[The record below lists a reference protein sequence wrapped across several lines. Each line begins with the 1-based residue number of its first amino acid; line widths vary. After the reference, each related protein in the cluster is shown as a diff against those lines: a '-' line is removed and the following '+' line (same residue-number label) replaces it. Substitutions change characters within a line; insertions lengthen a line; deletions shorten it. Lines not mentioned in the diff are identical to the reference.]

1 LKIEQNSTYAN
12 LLMLRIWGYGMKIA
26 LLEDEIEQ
34 ARNLVEL
41 LKQHDHSCEHF
52 ENGKSFLYA
61 VLHNSFDLLILD
73 WQLPDIEGTEVLK
86 QLRAELNWRVPV
98 LFLTQRDSE
107 SDIITALD
115 AGADD
120 YLVKPARPGELTA
133 RINALSRRTGSET
146 SEQEA
151 LEIGPYKIDLGKR
164 AIIAFSEEVSL
175 TDKDF
180 DLAVFMFQN
189 VGRLLSRDFLLERV
203 WGISSNINTR
213 TVDTHVSRLRRKLNI
228 KPENGFRIKT
238 IYQHGYRLER
248 VSD

>member
-1 LKIEQNSTYAN
+1 
-12 LLMLRIWGYGMKIA
+12 MKIA
-26 LLEDEIEQ
+26 LLEDELSQ
-34 ARNLVEL
+34 AETLVAQ
-41 LKQHDHSCEHF
+41 LKENGHDCEHF
-52 ENGKSFLYA
+52 ETGKSFLYS
-61 VLHNSFDLLILD
+61 VLHNSYDLLILD
-73 WQLPDIEGTEVLK
+73 WQLPDIEGTEVLR
-86 QLRAELNWRVPV
+86 QVRAEMNWRVPV

-107 SDIITALD
+107 ADIITALD

-120 YLVKPARPGELTA
+120 YLVKPARIGELTA
-133 RINALSRRTGSET
+133 RINALSRRLGTEQA
-146 SEQEA
+146 EQEE
-151 LEIGPYKIDLGKR
+151 LEIGPYVINLSKR
-164 AIIAFSEEVSL
+164 TIISSGEEVSL

-189 VGRLLSRDFLLERV
+189 IGRLLSRDFLLERV

-248 VSD
+248 GGD